1 MSSLISHNVLEL
13 VLGWILVFVVMESQD
28 PNDWQLPL
36 SQLPVD
42 PDQSSTSR
50 WRARDEVEPF
60 ECCIQPRTKPG
71 ISQFSLPVLQL
82 ENKALVIVLESEPTL
97 FRSYQMVFEGCFE
110 NNAEKQMVSYIS
122 GDGGHCLWLQGPF
135 NLLTR
140 ERRANYVA
148 VILLCILEF
157 LSV

>member
-1 MSSLISHNVLEL
+1 MHFEL

-28 PNDWQLPL
+28 PDDWQLSL

-42 PDQSSTSR
+42 PNQPSTSKR
-50 WRARDEVEPF
+50 LSRDEAGPSEH
-60 ECCIQPRTKPG
+60 CIQLQTEPG
-71 ISQFSLPVLQL
+71 IPQFSLPVLQL
-82 ENKALVIVLESEPTL
+82 EKKALVIVLESKRTL
-97 FRSYQMVFEGCFE
+97 SGSYQMVFEGCFE
-110 NNAEKQMVSYIS
+110 NNVEEQMVSCIS
-122 GDGGHCLWLQGPF
+122 GDGGHRLWLQGSF

-148 VILLCILEF
+148 AILLHILEF

>member
-1 MSSLISHNVLEL
+1 MYFEL

-28 PNDWQLPL
+28 PDDWQLPL

-42 PDQSSTSR
+42 PDQPSTSR
-50 WRARDEVEPF
+50 RRARDEAEPS
-60 ECCIQPRTKPG
+60 EHCVQPRTESG
-71 ISQFSLPVLQL
+71 IPQFSLPVLQL
-82 ENKALVIVLESEPTL
+82 ENKALVIVLEFEPTL
-97 FRSYQMVFEGCFE
+97 SESYQMIFEGCFE
-110 NNAEKQMVSYIS
+110 NNAEEQMVSRIS
-122 GDGGHCLWLQGPF
+122 GDGGHGFWLQRPF

-148 VILLCILEF
+148 AILLHILEF

>member
-1 MSSLISHNVLEL
+1 MHFEL

-28 PNDWQLPL
+28 HDDWQLPL

-42 PDQSSTSR
+42 PDQPSTSR
-50 WRARDEVEPF
+50 RHAQDETELF
-60 ECCIQPRTKPG
+60 ERCVQPRTKPG
-71 ISQFSLPVLQL
+71 IPQFSLLVLQL

-97 FRSYQMVFEGCFE
+97 SGSYQMVFERCFQ
-110 NNAEKQMVSYIS
+110 NNAGEQMLSRIS
-122 GDGGHCLWLQGPF
+122 GDGGHRLWLQGPF

-140 ERRANYVA
+140 EQRTNYVA
-148 VILLCILEF
+148 AILLRILEF